1 MSSGALPIQ
10 GCGAKIEDRML
21 LNLVEFIYV
30 SQAKGNFE
38 RLCAKLGH
46 KERNISKQKD

>member
-30 SQAKGNFE
+30 SQASQQVNEIKITSE
-38 RLCAKLGH
+38 VKV
-46 KERNISKQKD
+46 K